1 MEPTRIAGA
10 RFAMAAGIVGL
21 MVDAVYL
28 GIVIGEDEA
37 GGRVAVFAVFL
48 LVVSMVTFLSALASA
63 LSPTARLV
71 LLGAATGGFF
81 TAGVAGIFSIGL
93 PLLGAG
99 VACAIEWARFGQQE
113 HPVPAD
119 TPLLSALA
127 GIGTGTLLV
136 LGIALS

>member
-1 MEPTRIAGA
+1 
-10 RFAMAAGIVGL
+10 MAAGIVGL
-21 MVDAVYL
+21 MVDAAYL
-28 GIVIGEDEA
+28 GIIIGEDEA

-99 VACAIEWARFGQQE
+99 VACAIAWTRFAREQQAVPPGA
-113 HPVPAD
+113 PVLA
-119 TPLLSALA
+119 ALA
-127 GIGTGTLLV
+127 AIGMGALLA

>member
-1 MEPTRIAGA
+1 MT
-10 RFAMAAGIVGL
+10 AGIVGL
-21 MVDAVYL
+21 MVDATYL
-28 GIVIGEDEA
+28 GIIVGQHEA
-37 GGRVAVFAVFL
+37 DGRVALFAVYLFA
-48 LVVSMVTFLSALASA
+48 VSMLSLFAAFTPT
-63 LSPTARLV
+63 SPPARLV
-71 LLGAATGGFF
+71 LLGAATGGFL

-99 VACAIEWARFGQQE
+99 VACGIEWARFGQQE